1 MAILRVRKCDVT
13 LLMTVGTVCIA
24 ACTAVPR
31 MMAITKLQA
40 ALCCLPA
47 YCILSCTIWL
57 TVLKFITSQLWDEN
71 SWRAGGNRGRG
82 TAGGNV
88 ILCRGRL
95 EYNCVSGLSWS
106 VLGNVILCRGRLEYN
121 CVKGLSWSLLNFLI
135 VWRSAVCQ
143 PTCWLTNMP
152 H

>member
-1 MAILRVRKCDVT
+1 MAILWKMGEMDILMLMGDMANLIGKRWDKAIIRVLKCDVT

-57 TVLKFITSQLWDEN
+57 TVLKFITWQL
-71 SWRAGGNRGRG
+71 
-82 TAGGNV
+82 
-88 ILCRGRL
+88 
-95 EYNCVSGLSWS
+95 
-106 VLGNVILCRGRLEYN
+106 
-121 CVKGLSWSLLNFLI
+121 
-135 VWRSAVCQ
+135 
-143 PTCWLTNMP
+143 
-152 H
+152 